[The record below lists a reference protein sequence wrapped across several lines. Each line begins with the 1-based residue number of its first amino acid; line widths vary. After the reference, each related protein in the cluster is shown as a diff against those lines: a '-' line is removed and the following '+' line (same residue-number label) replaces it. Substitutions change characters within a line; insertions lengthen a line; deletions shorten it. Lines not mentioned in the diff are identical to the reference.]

1 MKINYSKQFIDKKDI
16 NLVAQSLKSELITQG
31 SYVMKFENELKKYFK
46 SKYCSAVSNGTAA
59 LYLSCRALGWKK
71 GDTIITSPITFIA
84 SANSIEAVGART
96 ELVDIDPDT
105 NCLDLNKLETKIK
118 KLKKKIKG
126 IVAVDYAGQP
136 CYWQEIKYICKKYRL
151 KIIND
156 NCHALGASYKGSKSY
171 AAKYA
176 DIVCQ
181 SYHPVKNFT
190 TGEGGSILT
199 NDKNI
204 YQRVNIL
211 KSHGIERDK
220 KNFVYKKNL
229 SDWYYEAQDISFN
242 FRISDI
248 NCALGISQLKK
259 LNKFVEYRKKVAMI
273 YDKEFK
279 NLEYILT
286 PKKISTT
293 SHAYHLYPIRI
304 DFDKLKLDKKKFF
317 NFFFKK
323 NFKLQVH
330 YIPIYMH
337 PYFKKKYNYNL
348 RDLMESYK
356 FYKETVSIPNYYG
369 LSKNQQ
375 YRFINLLKGYV
386 SK

>member
-1 MKINYSKQFIDKKDI
+1 MLNYTKHFVDTEDI
-16 NLVAQSLKSELITQG
+16 NQVNSVLKYNQLTQG
-31 SYVMKFENELKKYFK
+31 NYVNVFEDRLRKKLGSKF
-46 SKYCSAVSNGTAA
+46 CSVVSNGTAA
-59 LYLSCRALGWKK
+59 LFLA
-71 GDTIITSPITFIA
+71 
-84 SANSIEAVGART
+84 
-96 ELVDIDPDT
+96 
-105 NCLDLNKLETKIK
+105 IK
-118 KLKKKIKG
+118 SLKLKKKSKVLTTPITFSASVSTSLMNNLEVSYIDIDKDNYT
-126 IVAVDYAGQP
+126 IDTLKLEKILKKKKIDLLIAVDYAGHP
-136 CYWQEIKYICKKYRL
+136 CDWKKIYYLKKKY
-151 KIIND
+151 KFKVIND
-156 NCHALGASYKGSKSY
+156 NCHALGSKYYGNSRY
-171 AAKYA
+171 AIKYSDIITQSFHPAKA
-176 DIVCQ
+176 I
-181 SYHPVKNFT
+181 T
-190 TGEGGSILT
+190 TGEGGAVFT
-199 NDKNI
+199 NQKEINDRIRELRNHGFIKSKKIIKKGIWNSNI
-204 YQRVNIL
+204 NDLGY
-211 KSHGIERDK
+211 
-220 KNFVYKKNL
+220 
-229 SDWYYEAQDISFN
+229 N
-242 FRISDI
+242 FRLPDI
-248 NCALGISQLKK
+248 NCVLGISQLKK